1 MKNLLLALAFSF
13 VIGFCAVETSAQ
25 FEIKI
30 PKIKKPKAEQTKTD
44 EPKTDEPNT
53 DSSMPNDAKRSENR
67 LSQSDY
73 LTDPEF
79 PKTPQFLLETLEIK
93 AQNEDKYVKA
103 PTQNDY
109 TSWLPQVSFDVMYA
123 SGSPKLRYMAEWFNP
138 DGSLW
143 FSEPLE
149 MLTSGDFPSLRSP
162 YESVDINP
170 KAIISIGTYGLKITD
185 TKSNQTIFQGK
196 FNVKK
201 MLPDPKL
208 KNKNL
213 FYVENDWNL
222 PIGYVGFAKGYTD
235 YEVHTR
241 PRAFFWFKG
250 VPDTGQFE
258 GELWLNNQRV
268 ATTDKGGNINKLAER
283 GEKCY
288 LARDTCAH
296 SLVSFEWE
304 NFVIDNAPSARQNN
318 PNGYFT
324 NDHPGE
330 YTIKIYYKGD
340 QVRETKFTIDAKG
353 RIARN
358 AFSEQIFLKDYRVVV
373 PVKIMETTEKWN
385 QASWKTDAFYGNLL
399 NGFVAP

>member
-1 MKNLLLALAFSF
+1 MKKKFILIFAFLLVS
-13 VIGFCAVETSAQ
+13 GFGFQSVSAQ
-25 FEIKI
+25 FNIKI
-30 PKIKKPKAEQTKTD
+30 PKINKPKTEQ
-44 EPKTDEPNT
+44 PKTDKPNT
-53 DSSMPNDAKRSENR
+53 NSPTSNNAKQNENR
-67 LSQSDY
+67 SAQTDY

-93 AQNEDKYVKA
+93 AHNEWKYVKA

-109 TSWLPQVSFDVMYA
+109 SSWIPQVSFDIMYA
-123 SGSPKLRYMAEWFNP
+123 AGSPKLRYVAEWFNP

-149 MLTSGDFPSLRSP
+149 FNSSGDFPNFRSP

-170 KAIISIGTYGLKITD
+170 KAIIAVGTYGLKITD
-185 TKSNQTIFQGK
+185 TKTSQTVFQGK

-222 PIGYVGFAKGYTD
+222 PIGYVGFAKNYTD
-235 YEVHTR
+235 YEIHTR

-250 VPDTGQFE
+250 IPDTGQME
-258 GELWLNNQRV
+258 AELYLNNQRV

-283 GEKCY
+283 GEKCF

-296 SLVSFEWE
+296 SLISFEWE
-304 NFVIDNAPSARQNN
+304 NFVVDNAPSARQNN

-330 YTIKIYYKGD
+330 YTIKIYYNGD
-340 QVRETKFTIDAKG
+340 QVREAKFTINAKG

-358 AFSEQIFLKDYRVVV
+358 AFSEQIYLKDYRVIV
-373 PVKIMETTEKWN
+373 PVQIMGMADKYN
-385 QASWKTDAFYGNLL
+385 AASWKTDAFYGNLL
-399 NGFVAP
+399 KGFVAP

>member
-1 MKNLLLALAFSF
+1 MKI
-13 VIGFCAVETSAQ
+13 V
-25 FEIKI
+25 
-30 PKIKKPKAEQTKTD
+30 
-44 EPKTDEPNT
+44 
-53 DSSMPNDAKRSENR
+53 RR
-67 LSQSDY
+67 SDY
-73 LTDPEF
+73 LIDPEF
-79 PKTPQFLLETLEIK
+79 PKTPQFLIETLEIK
-93 AQNEDKYVKA
+93 AHNELKYVKA
-103 PTQNDY
+103 AGQSDY
-109 TSWLPQVSFDVMYA
+109 SSWIPQVGFDVMYA
-123 SGSPKLRYMAEWFNP
+123 AGSPKLRYMAEWFNP

-149 MLTSGDFPSLRSP
+149 FNASGEFPNLRSP
-162 YESVDINP
+162 YESVDVNP
-170 KAIISIGTYGLKITD
+170 KAIIAVGNYGLKITD
-185 TKSNQTIFQGK
+185 TKTNQTVFQGK

-222 PIGYVGFAKGYTD
+222 PIGYVGFAKNYTD
-235 YEVHTR
+235 YEIHTR

-250 VPDTGQFE
+250 IPDTGQME
-258 GELWLNNQRV
+258 GELFLNGQRI

-283 GEKCY
+283 GETCF

-296 SLVSFEWE
+296 SLISFEWE
-304 NFVIDNAPSARQNN
+304 NFVVDNAPNARLNN

-330 YTIKIYYKGD
+330 YTIKIYYNGD

-358 AFSEQIFLKDYRVVV
+358 AFSEQIYLKDYRIIV
-373 PVKIMETTEKWN
+373 PVKIMGMADKYNT
-385 QASWKTDAFYGNLL
+385 ASWKTDAFYGNLL
-399 NGFVAP
+399 KGFTAP